1 MAVAPEQNCKLPPLQ
16 EFALR
21 WLPPLLDATTPR
33 EVALAAVQA
42 VRSVRGCTQVRIL
55 WDIASEGD
63 PSTESSHPAAVSGE
77 ADDLLFARDVIGDVH
92 PRMAAHQAS
101 LLGIPLR
108 HSGAV
113 VLLEMEHPDLAAQVI
128 AAVSEQLQVADL
140 RLRSAMQVAELQGSV
155 ARLEYSEQVQRALFA
170 ISDLAGSDRDMPE
183 LLKGIHAIVG
193 ALMYAENCFIV
204 RLDAERDVMR
214 FLYFVDVIDPPFLGD
229 VPLNEREG
237 TLTWYLLHDGKA
249 LRGDTAQLREQVSG
263 PLRIVGTDGYDW
275 MGVPLLRDG
284 IVHGAIV
291 VQSYEPGIVY
301 TAADQALLEFVGSHI
316 LTALERKGNKEEL
329 ERSVQQRTVE
339 LADANFGLQMEIIER
354 QRAEQLQRALFVIAQ
369 LATADIGEDAFYR
382 RIHEVVGELL
392 NARNFFIALLSD
404 DRRLLQFPY
413 YADELDRIA
422 PSRALGRGLSEYVLR
437 HAQPLL
443 GNTDFIVSLA
453 ATGEIQLASAGP
465 PAVCWL
471 GVPLMSGE
479 EAIGLITVQSY
490 DPEVVYGAADQELL
504 GFVASQIAN
513 SLHRRRAALI
523 QQQAFAT
530 LEERVQSRT
539 HELRAEIGER
549 ERIENRLKH
558 QVMHDAL
565 TNLPNRGYLR
575 NRLNRILARPEGLSH
590 RQCALLY
597 LDIDRFKI
605 INDSLGHLA
614 GDEVLKEVAR
624 RLQGCVRDPD
634 LVARLSG
641 DEFVVLLDD
650 ADSAT
655 AIGVAQ
661 RVLDAIGRPVQV
673 AGKSLTP
680 TASVGIA
687 LGDSRH
693 ALADELVRDADT
705 ALYRAKTL
713 GRNRYVLFDASLQ
726 RAAIDV
732 LALEGELREGL
743 QHDQFEPYFQPV
755 VRLATGEVVGNEALL
770 RWNHPT
776 RGVLGPADFLQ
787 IAEDC
792 GALEAIDWRM
802 FEISCTLATKFAAG
816 RFLTINVSPHHLRD
830 EAFDTHLL
838 GMIERSGMDPACVL
852 IEVTEGSLLDDPA
865 RVRATLSRLRDAG
878 VGAALDD
885 FGTGYSSLSYLDSFP
900 LRMLKIDRSFVV
912 ELGPNGKESST
923 SILIAILALARALGM
938 NVVAEG
944 IETEEQRSALLALG
958 CEYGQGYLLGRP
970 APLAHWLA
978 LQEQS
983 ADDDGTD
990 G

>member
-1 MAVAPEQNCKLPPLQ
+1 P
-16 EFALR
+16 
-21 WLPPLLDATTPR
+21 
-33 EVALAAVQA
+33 
-42 VRSVRGCTQVRIL
+42 
-55 WDIASEGD
+55 
-63 PSTESSHPAAVSGE
+63 
-77 ADDLLFARDVIGDVH
+77 
-92 PRMAAHQAS
+92 S
-101 LLGIPLR
+101 LLGIALR
-108 HSGAV
+108 RSGAA
-113 VLLEMEHPDLAAQVI
+113 VLMEMERPELATHVI
-128 AAVSEQLQVADL
+128 AAAAERLQVADL
-140 RLRSAMQVAELQGSV
+140 RLRSALEFADIQGSM

-193 ALMYAENCFIV
+193 TLMYAENCFIV
-204 RLDAERDVMR
+204 RLDAEREMIR
-214 FLYFVDVIDPPFLGD
+214 FLYFVDVIDPPSLGD
-229 VPLNEREG
+229 VPLAEREG

-249 LRGDTAQLREQVSG
+249 LRGDTSQLREQVSG

-284 IVHGAIV
+284 VVHGAIV
-291 VQSYEPGIVY
+291 VQSYEPGIMY
-301 TAADQALLEFVGSHI
+301 SAADQAVLEFVGSHI
-316 LTALERKGNKEEL
+316 LTALERKGNKDEL
-329 ERSVQQRTVE
+329 ERSVQQRTLE
-339 LADANFGLQMEIIER
+339 LADANRGLQLEIAER

-369 LATADIGEDAFYR
+369 LATADISEEAFYR
-382 RIHEVVGELL
+382 RIHEVVSGLL

-404 DRRLLQFPY
+404 DRQLLQFPY
-413 YADELDRIA
+413 YVDELDRIV
-422 PSRALGRGLSEYVLR
+422 PSRPLGRSLSEYVLR

-443 GNTDFIVSLA
+443 GDTDFIVNLT

-479 EAIGLITVQSY
+479 EAIGLVAVQSY
-490 DPEVVYGAADQELL
+490 DPQVVYGPADQELL

-513 SLHRRRAALI
+513 SLNRRHAALN

-539 HELRAEIGER
+539 HELRAEISER
-549 ERIENRLKH
+549 ERIEDRLKH
-558 QVMHDAL
+558 EVMHDAL
-565 TNLPNRGYLR
+565 TGLPNRGYLR
-575 NRLNRILARPEGLSH
+575 SRLNRMLTRPEGESH

-624 RLQGCVRDPD
+624 RLQGCVREPD

-641 DEFVVLLDD
+641 DEFVILLQD
-650 ADSAT
+650 ADLPAT
-655 AIGVAQ
+655 AIRVAQ

-680 TASVGIA
+680 TASIGIA
-687 LGDSRH
+687 LGDNRY
-693 ALADELVRDADT
+693 AVADELVRDADT

-713 GRNRYVLFDASLQ
+713 GRNRFVMFDTSLQ

-743 QHDQFEPYFQPV
+743 QQDQFEPYFQPV

-776 RGVLGPADFLQ
+776 RGVLGPPHFLQ

-802 FEISCTLATKFAAG
+802 FEISCTLATKFEAG
-816 RFLTINVSPHHLRD
+816 KFLTINVSPHHLRD
-830 EAFDTHLL
+830 EAFDTNLL
-838 GMIERSGMDPACVL
+838 GVLERSGMDPARVL

-865 RVRATLSRLRDAG
+865 RVRATLSRLREAG

-938 NVVAEG
+938 
-944 IETEEQRSALLALG
+944 
-958 CEYGQGYLLGRP
+958 
-970 APLAHWLA
+970 
-978 LQEQS
+978 
-983 ADDDGTD
+983 D
-990 G
+990 